1 MKELTAVLA
10 TARGSTKE
18 RAAAR
23 RAFLQR
29 RAAIWADI
37 QAGRFPA
44 AYRDASGRKFV
55 GASRRTAVRC
65 DFLRA
70 NKIALG
76 SKYRRDVIADQ
87 AQRDFLFYVL
97 RDREAFPHRTGMK
110 FYCCPTCTTKL
121 LECVRARV
129 FRYVDNAK
137 WQAAI
142 EAEPRKA
149 RNG

>member
-97 RDREAFPHRTGMK
+97 RDRETFPHRTGMK
-110 FYCCPTCTTKL
+110 FWRPRSRQTTGN
-121 LECVRARV
+121 CSGRGAGV
-129 FRYVDNAK
+129 
-137 WQAAI
+137 
-142 EAEPRKA
+142 KA
-149 RNG
+149 TRSVTFATWPVPGR